1 MMTSVISM
9 EYVDILKKMEGEK
22 LPENIPSYKDYYKGP
37 VDLSTISKSK
47 RFNRI

>member
-22 LPENIPSYKDYYKGP
+22 LPENIPSCKDL
-37 VDLSTISKSK
+37 LS
-47 RFNRI
+47 RAG